1 MGPEEVLLQTDALSP
16 APCHALPA
24 PTHCLCHSWALCFSG
39 VSPCLTLSI
48 CLCDSVSDLS
58 ISLNLDGSHSVSLC
72 LQGLSLT
79 LDKPLCG
86 SLMSSCSDL
95 KAMGASDLGG
105 ERKPACAKVGRQD
118 VLDAQWTARSLLDSV
133 CIRLGARKGKL
144 SKAYLPL
151 MTVSNAGHCLFFKQV
166 AGLPGPSHHLYP
178 MKSRRDGF

>member
-39 VSPCLTLSI
+39 ISLCLILSI

-95 KAMGASDLGG
+95 KAMGASELGG
-105 ERKPACAKVGRQD
+105 ERKLACAKVGRQD
-118 VLDAQWTARSLLDSV
+118 VLDAQWTARSP
-133 CIRLGARKGKL
+133 LGLSLHQARGTQR
-144 SKAYLPL
+144 KA
-151 MTVSNAGHCLFFKQV
+151 FK
-166 AGLPGPSHHLYP
+166 GLPPPL
-178 MKSRRDGF
+178 